1 MWRRRG
7 AKERDL
13 IETPAA
19 AQPASAAV
27 VRAAALRASFT
38 VEPLAPTIGAE
49 IGNIDLREP
58 LDDGQYAALRAALLE
73 HKLLVFRDQD
83 ITAAQQVALG
93 CRFGELEVHPVF
105 PQHPDH
111 PELVVL
117 GGDGHQAARENIYHT
132 DVSWRLRPSMGSI
145 LRCVEC
151 PKVGGDTIWVN
162 MAAAYA
168 RLPQSVRESIDGLL
182 GVHDLLPAFGTRMS
196 AEEREARRAAF
207 PPAVHPVVRT
217 HPETGEKILYV
228 NEAFTTHLANF
239 VEKHEVRFGSD
250 FRLAEMDLLQY
261 LFRQAQAPEYQVRL
275 KWRPNTIAFWDN
287 RSTQH
292 YAIQD
297 YYPARRRMLRATI
310 IGDVPA

>member
-1 MWRRRG
+1 MS
-7 AKERDL
+7 
-13 IETPAA
+13 ETLTAA
-19 AQPASAAV
+19 PASAAI
-27 VRAAALRASFT
+27 VRPAALRASFT
-38 VEPLAPTIGAE
+38 VDPIAPAIGAE
-49 IGNIDLREP
+49 IGNIDLSQP
-58 LDDGQYAALRAALLE
+58 LDDGEYAALRTALLE

-93 CRFGELEVHPVF
+93 RRFGELEVHPVF

-117 GGDGHQAARENIYHT
+117 GGDGHTAARENVYHT
-132 DVSWRLRPSMGSI
+132 DVSWRARPSMGSI

-162 MAAAYA
+162 MALAYE
-168 RLPQSVRESIDGLL
+168 RLPQSVREAIDGLL
-182 GVHDLLPAFGTRMS
+182 AVHDLLPAFGVRMTP
-196 AEEREARRAAF
+196 EEREARRKAF
-207 PPAVHPVVRT
+207 PPATHPVVRT
-217 HPETGEKILYV
+217 HPETGERILYV

-239 VEKHEVRFGSD
+239 VEKHEVRYGFD

-261 LFRQAQAPEYQVRL
+261 LYRQAAVPEHQVRL
-275 KWRPNTIAFWDN
+275 KWRPDTIAFWDN

-297 YYPARRRMLRATI
+297 YFPARRRMLRATI
-310 IGDVPA
+310 IGEVPV